1 MRPGKTVNSVKRKLE
16 RRKAAV
22 RQMKSRRVMAME
34 VLAVGP
40 VGVYK
45 HTGGQKMLNYA
56 VSRVLCR
63 PNVLNYGPLC

>member
-1 MRPGKTVNSVKRKLE
+1 M
-16 RRKAAV
+16 
-22 RQMKSRRVMAME
+22 RQMESRKVMAMK
-34 VLAVGP
+34 VLAIGP

-63 PNVLNYGPLC
+63 PNVLNYGLLC